1 MFIVAIESPS
11 MIPSEGLSKRTMKL
25 SGFSVMLS
33 ALMRRVMMCSV
44 PPAGMDT
51 VVFIGS

>member
-1 MFIVAIESPS
+1 MFTVAIESSS
-11 MIPSEGLSKRTMKL
+11 MTPSEGLSSCTVKL

-33 ALMRRVMMCSV
+33 ALMRRFTMCSV

-51 VVFIGS
+51 VMFIGS